1 MCLETRCAW
10 KHEHRPSTGGVICC
24 SGLVLRPIGA
34 FLSANQCTV
43 VHDRAC
49 IYASTWRRGPC
60 EACDAD
66 GLRSYVLPASTTS
79 QPRERAQVLLAA
91 GSPSRWRLVAE
102 LVDQDPHILRIVVRR
117 SAQRHSFKT
126 ELIFVAMRIAIRR
139 PARSDT
145 LFVTSC
151 ARSGAVQYRQRLARC
166 SRRRP
171 LVAIGSRAISAR

>member
-1 MCLETRCAW
+1 MCLETR
-10 KHEHRPSTGGVICC
+10 
-24 SGLVLRPIGA
+24 
-34 FLSANQCTV
+34 
-43 VHDRAC
+43 
-49 IYASTWRRGPC
+49 ASTLDRGHHLLQRPRLAPNWC
-60 EACDAD
+60 FLECKSMHCCARSCLHLCKHVAARSLRGACDAD